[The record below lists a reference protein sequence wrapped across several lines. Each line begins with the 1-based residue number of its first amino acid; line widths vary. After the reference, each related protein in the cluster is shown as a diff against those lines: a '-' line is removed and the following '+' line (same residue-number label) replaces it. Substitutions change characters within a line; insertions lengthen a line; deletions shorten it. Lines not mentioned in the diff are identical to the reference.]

1 MLQFFRLR
9 PMAGVA
15 IVVTLG
21 AALLSPPSLHIST
34 RTLIGL
40 DAGALVF
47 IVAVAVTMM
56 RTDAGGLRRHAEEL
70 DGGRA
75 SILIVTLIAA
85 AASMTAIVME
95 LLAAKSD
102 KGYGAWVILL
112 TTFTIVLSWTIA
124 HLMFALH
131 YAHEYYAPDDGSGP
145 GGLKFPG
152 DAEPTYGDFVH
163 FAFVIGVANQ
173 TADIAI
179 TSPALRRIVTAHCI
193 AAFVFNT
200 AIIAL
205 TINIGASL
213 VGGK

>member
-9 PMAGVA
+9 PTAGLSIVVA
-15 IVVTLG
+15 IC
-21 AALLSPPSLHIST
+21 AALLSPSSLHLST
-34 RTLIGL
+34 RALIGL

-47 IVAVAVTMM
+47 IVAVAFFMM
-56 RTDAGGLRRHAEEL
+56 RTDAEGLRRRAEEL

-102 KGYGAWVILL
+102 KGYGAWVISL
-112 TTFTIVLSWTIA
+112 TAVTIVLSWTIT

-131 YAHEYYAPDDGSGP
+131 YAHEYYAPDDGGEPS
-145 GGLKFPG
+145 GLKFPG
-152 DAEPTYGDFVH
+152 HAEPIYGDFVH

-173 TADIAI
+173 TADIMI
-179 TSPALRRIVTAHCI
+179 SSPGLRRVVTAHGI

-205 TINIGASL
+205 TINIAAAL
-213 VGGK
+213 IGG